1 VARNRHRQVGWLSL
15 LALVIGGC
23 AFPRYYGDAEYRL
36 GTGDFYDSQGHF
48 AVYYPTGIQLSFPGY
63 IVGTEVSA
71 KTAVLRENDLVM
83 DRMEHAGSSL
93 ALLVDDVV
101 EGQRIPYIS
110 QVIRYS
116 GKPMG
121 VGNCALYS
129 LYQTKLPPLM
139 RFCDGKPRPEIGDW
153 SKYRSAYA
161 DSWGAID
168 VLKESIRRDMASG
181 NYTHLIVAMM
191 GWRTPQEEAIRNF
204 NSIMRS
210 LRLAAKGEFRPLFIG
225 ITWVGPWAGR
235 WLDPLMEATSYPRI
249 ANLADTL
256 GLTWLGVLT
265 DEIVVPLGDRLDTV
279 FITHSFGARAAS
291 TAICIGP
298 AIRRTAKVARAPL
311 TGKVG
316 QLIGFEPAF
325 SLQRFKKKRLIFFYE
340 DIYFPDDCA
349 RARSIVLTTS
359 KYDFATRSILWADL
373 AGNYQYYG
381 GFCRSNGSLATCRSV
396 DANGEIEGGY
406 DTAKRLLYL
415 DASELIRFKAP
426 GTDGDAHSDVFR
438 PAVGRLIWNII
449 SPQAAAPHG
458 QAPANEA
465 KRGTGTD
472 PQ

>member
-1 VARNRHRQVGWLSL
+1 VAARRRDWRFGWVSV
-15 LALVIGGC
+15 LVAVVGGC
-23 AFPRYYGDAEYRL
+23 AFPRYYGDAESRL
-36 GTGDFYDSQGHF
+36 GTDDFFDSQGHF

-71 KTAVLRENDLVM
+71 KTAVLGENDLVM

-93 ALLVDDVV
+93 ALLVDDVIA
-101 EGQRIPYIS
+101 GQRIPYIS

-129 LYQTKLPPLM
+129 LYQAKRPPLM
-139 RFCDGKPRPEIGDW
+139 PFCDGKRRPTIGDW
-153 SKYRSAYA
+153 NEYRSAFA

-168 VLKESIRRDMASG
+168 ILKKSIQRDMASG

-210 LRLAAKGEFRPLFIG
+210 LRLAARGEFRPLFIG

-265 DEIVVPLGDRLDTV
+265 NEIVAPLGDRLDTV

-291 TAICIGP
+291 TAVCIGP
-298 AIRRTAKVARAPL
+298 AIRRSAEAPRL
-311 TGKVG
+311 PLRGKVD
-316 QLIGFEPAF
+316 QLIGFEAAF
-325 SLQRFKKKRLIFFYE
+325 SLQRFKQQRLIFFYE
-340 DIYFPDDCA
+340 DIFFPDDCA
-349 RARSIVLTTS
+349 RAHSIVLTTS
-359 KYDFATRSILWADL
+359 RYDFAARSILWADL
-373 AGNYQYYG
+373 AGNYRYYR
-381 GFCRSNGSLATCRSV
+381 GFCRSNGALATCRSV
-396 DANGEIEGGY
+396 DANGDVLGGY
-406 DTAKRLLYL
+406 DTRTKLLYL

-449 SPQAAAPHG
+449 SPHPPAPRG
-458 QAPANEA
+458 RAPADDA
-465 KRGTGTD
+465 GTE
-472 PQ
+472 PR

>member
-1 VARNRHRQVGWLSL
+1 MPARNWVWRFGG
-15 LALVIGGC
+15 LALALLVGGC
-23 AFPRYYGDAEYRL
+23 SLPRYYGDAEYWL
-36 GTGDFYDSQGHF
+36 GTGDFFDSQGHF

-71 KTAVLRENDLVM
+71 KSAVLRENDLVM

-116 GKPMG
+116 GKHMD

-129 LYQTKLPPLM
+129 LYQAKEPPLM
-139 RFCDGKPRPEIGDW
+139 PFCDGKSRPEIDDW
-153 SKYRSAYA
+153 SKYRSAFA

-168 VLKESIRRDMASG
+168 ILKQSIQRDMASG
-181 NYTHLIVAMM
+181 NYTIVAMM

-210 LRLAAKGEFRPLFIG
+210 LRLAAKGEFKPLFIG

-235 WLDPLMEATSYPRI
+235 WLDPLVEASSYPRI

-265 DEIVVPLGDRLDTV
+265 DEIVAPLGDRLDTV

-298 AIRRTAKVARAPL
+298 AIRRSAEGARTPVQE
-311 TGKVG
+311 KVG
-316 QLIGFEPAF
+316 HLIGFEPAF
-325 SLQRFKKKRLIFFYE
+325 SLQRFKKERVIFFYE

-349 RARSIVLTTS
+349 HARSIVLTTS
-359 KYDFATRSILWADL
+359 VHDLATKTILWADL
-373 AGNYQYYG
+373 AGNYSYYRS
-381 GFCRSNGSLATCRSV
+381 FCRSNSAFVDCRPV
-396 DANGEIEGGY
+396 DRNGNIEGPFDAG
-406 DTAKRLLYL
+406 KRLLYL
-415 DASELIRFKAP
+415 DASELIHFKAP
-426 GTDGDAHSDVFR
+426 GTDGGAHSDVFR
-438 PAVGRLIWNII
+438 PEVGNLLWHLISGSTATAQSNPT
-449 SPQAAAPHG
+449 ST
-458 QAPANEA
+458 
-465 KRGTGTD
+465 K
-472 PQ
+472 